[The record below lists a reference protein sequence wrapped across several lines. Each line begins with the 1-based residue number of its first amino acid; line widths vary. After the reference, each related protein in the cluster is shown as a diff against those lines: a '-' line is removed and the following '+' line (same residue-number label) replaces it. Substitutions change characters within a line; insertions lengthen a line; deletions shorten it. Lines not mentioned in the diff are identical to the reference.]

1 MSEFWQ
7 VLFVQLLNHTPGN
20 IELFIPFEPYFGRDA
35 TCLDQ
40 NMQDSSNRILWRDKI
55 LIQNT
60 TMEVTCNSEGNF
72 WTSDVVFEPN
82 SKFCLDNNMFALNLH
97 NFGVHL
103 YIFFQIAYPFK
114 LKASGWHHVWIC
126 LGTSLPS
133 VHSAWSSWSWM
144 TSTST
149 HAPVDIRWNHLYNIP
164 SSDELCCSWIP
175 NMWATVRYCGLCS
188 IASQINLKCRQADN
202 SSQTSWQSCNG
213 ALMWE
218 RGD

>member
-1 MSEFWQ
+1 
-7 VLFVQLLNHTPGN
+7 
-20 IELFIPFEPYFGRDA
+20 
-35 TCLDQ
+35 
-40 NMQDSSNRILWRDKI
+40 
-55 LIQNT
+55 
-60 TMEVTCNSEGNF
+60 
-72 WTSDVVFEPN
+72 
-82 SKFCLDNNMFALNLH
+82 MFALNLH
-97 NFGVHL
+97 DFGVHL

-149 HAPVDIRWNHLYNIP
+149 HAPVDIRWNHLYNIL

-188 IASQINLKCRQADN
+188 IASQINPKLRQAGN
-202 SSQTSWQSCNG
+202 SSQTSWQSCNES
-213 ALMWE
+213 LMWE
-218 RGD
+218 GGWLKSWYSHAENLKRQWVVKMTVHDEKHCLPWSVEHWKQCESVLPQSLKSHSINDHVLIS